1 MSSLARKKNSL
12 NASGKSALELRP
24 SHPTRGAA
32 RDRHE
37 RAVGCGGRGC
47 AFDERH
53 VKRTAKSCG
62 PDAPMLASSLADCS
76 VRRWWQESPVAKEST
91 KETVK
96 PLRREGRIASAEPV
110 CSCAHFLCILHTR
123 PRVQRAP
130 GLPCALRLE
139 RAEVFWTNSR
149 GLRGEI
155 VKLCLVYCLR
165 RATLS
170 PVIARL
176 DRAIQYSRDDSD
188 GIEKP
193 QRTGCPAFAG
203 HDSC

>member
-47 AFDERH
+47 AFDERR

-76 VRRWWQESPVAKEST
+76 VRRWWQESPVATEST

-110 CSCAHFLCILHTR
+110 CSCAHLLCILHTR

-130 GLPCALRLE
+130 GFPCALC
-139 RAEVFWTNSR
+139 FR
-149 GLRGEI
+149 GGQ
-155 VKLCLVYCLR
+155 R
-165 RATLS
+165 RRKTSDISCRENDHAYLTA
-170 PVIARL
+170 VIARESGRSSTPRPL
-176 DRAIQYSRDDSD
+176 GSRLASLEYWITRFR
-188 GIEKP
+188 G
-193 QRTGCPAFAG
+193 
-203 HDSC
+203 